1 MGNLLSEGHPIF
13 IDFEASSL
21 NEGSYPIEI
30 AWGGQLQDIDCYLIN
45 PDTIS
50 HWTDW
55 NTDAEAIHGI
65 NKRTLSESGQAVNQ
79 VCARVS
85 SALASKTIYCDAPDF
100 DSYWLNRLY
109 EAANLPVPNIQVRHI
124 DELLYPIL
132 KPWFRNNDDLRSE
145 IEHLKY
151 MARVQ
156 AGGQHRADVDVRYLI
171 LVWQITQTALEKR
184 FAH

>member
-1 MGNLLSEGHPIF
+1 MLPQDSQPIF
-13 IDFEASSL
+13 FDFEASSL

-30 AWGGQLQDIDCYLIN
+30 AWGDQPQEISCYLIN
-45 PDTIS
+45 PDPIG

-55 NTDAEAIHGI
+55 NKDSEAVHGI
-65 NKRTLSESGQAVNQ
+65 NKKTLTESGQEVNQ
-79 VCARVS
+79 VCAIVS
-85 SALASKTIYCDAPDF
+85 SELASKTIYCDAPDF

-124 DELLYPIL
+124 DELLYPVL

-145 IEHLKY
+145 IEHFKY
-151 MARVQ
+151 MARAQVD
-156 AGGQHRADVDVRYLI
+156 GQHRADVDVRYLI
-171 LVWQITQTALEKR
+171 QVWRIAQAALEKR